1 MVAVPRIDLEEI
13 NLGWYSMEETKL
25 INQIAISYDMMGNR
39 KKAIDIYRQLL
50 KYVQKHY
57 KELSRYAWRL
67 SLVAHNYAR
76 ELLLEKRYDEA
87 L

>member
-39 KKAIDIYRQLL
+39 KKQLTFTVNCL
-50 KYVQKHY
+50 NICRSIIK
-57 KELSRYAWRL
+57 
-67 SLVAHNYAR
+67 N
-76 ELLLEKRYDEA
+76 
-87 L
+87 

>member
-57 KELSRYAWRL
+57 KELNRYAGQVTL
-67 SLVAHNYAR
+67 IAQNYAR
-76 ELLLEKRYDEA
+76 ELVMEEI
-87 L
+87 

>member
-39 KKAIDIYRQLL
+39 K
-50 KYVQKHY
+50 
-57 KELSRYAWRL
+57 
-67 SLVAHNYAR
+67 NN
-76 ELLLEKRYDEA
+76 
-87 L
+87 